1 MALVLALVYW
11 LYLDQTVTQ
20 EKSVYVT
27 IQKDVH
33 AQDALVSLK
42 AQSLSLRVPNNYTIS
57 KVLDNRTGKVFNRKV
72 LLTFRGP
79 GGILRHLETNPSFFA
94 DIPESNAPEYDVTI
108 KLRSIKSTKVELSG
122 YLKSMDPPELR
133 VHLVQINSFELS
145 ITPERIRILYPE
157 EDREEWAKRIF
168 PGSIKIQPSSVTL
181 SGSRNLLATITP
193 ETPIFQLDLRSL
205 PARWKKRME
214 QGGGNDR
221 FKETFHLKILP
232 AFSSLRMNRESIDA
246 DLEVAPPADFFPKG
260 SQVYYS
266 IPIRVNW
273 GPLQGKESL
282 FRVDNKGQIQIKSY
296 NAKLSRLLQQQGEE
310 WVRKNIE
317 ARVQL
322 DELDAQESRSKEYFR
337 KLQPEF
343 TCWDHRFVT
352 GRDLEIILKSP
363 IFIKSK
369 S

>member
-33 AQDALVSLK
+33 SQDALISLK
-42 AQSLSLRVPNNYTIS
+42 AQSLSIRVPNNYTIS
-57 KVLDNRTGKVFNRKV
+57 KVLDNRTSKVFEGKV

-79 GGILRHLETNPSFFA
+79 GGILRHLETNPSFFT
-94 DIPESNAPEYDVTI
+94 DVPESTAPEYDTTI
-108 KLRSIKSTKVELSG
+108 KLHSIKSTKVELSG
-122 YLKSMDPPELR
+122 YLESMDPPELR

-145 ITPERIRILYPE
+145 LAPERIRILYPE
-157 EDREEWAKRIF
+157 EDTEEWAKRIF
-168 PGSIKIQPSSVTL
+168 PGSIKIHPSSITL

-193 ETPIFQLDLRSL
+193 ETRIFQLDLRSL
-205 PARWKKRME
+205 PKRWKKRME

-221 FKETFHLKILP
+221 FKETFRLEILP
-232 AFSSLRMNRESIDA
+232 AFASLHMNRESIEA
-246 DLEVAPPADFFPKG
+246 NIEVAPPADFFPKG

-266 IPIRVNW
+266 IPIRINW
-273 GPLQGKESL
+273 GPLQGKEAQFL
-282 FRVDNKGQIQIKSY
+282 VNDKGQIQIKSY
-296 NAKLSRLLQQQGEE
+296 NAELSRLLQQKGEE
-310 WVRKNIE
+310 WVRQNIE

-322 DELDAQESRSKEYFR
+322 NALDAQESRSKEYFR

-352 GRDLEIILKSP
+352 GRDLEIISKSP